1 MTRPE
6 RQLKVLKEKIAEK
19 SSRPRGAKGKR
30 VKRWKKWAEKYQSLV
45 A

>member
-1 MTRPE
+1 VTRPE

-19 SSRPRGAKGKR
+19 ATRRTAGKGKR
-30 VKRWKKWAEKYQSLV
+30 AKRWKKWADKYQSLV